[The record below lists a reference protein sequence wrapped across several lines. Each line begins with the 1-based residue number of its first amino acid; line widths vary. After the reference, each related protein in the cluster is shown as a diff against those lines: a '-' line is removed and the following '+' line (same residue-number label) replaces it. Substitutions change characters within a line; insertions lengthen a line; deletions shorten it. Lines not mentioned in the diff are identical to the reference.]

1 MSLKWRFS
9 KKLFWILFTISVLI
23 PIIGIFWVFVQF
35 NIPLIHSG
43 DRLIGHTIMFL
54 WWLSCTILIFGW
66 RVKED

>member
-1 MSLKWRFS
+1 MNLKWRFS
-9 KKLFWILFTISVLI
+9 KKLFWILFAISVLI

-43 DRLIGHTIMFL
+43 DRLIGRTIIFL